1 VDYFETQFRA
11 DLTQMIAQTN
21 AGQASPV
28 ADKLRWKRN
37 LAYGVRLARQAMDN
51 VMSMSGAGGLATNS
65 PLQRQFRDLSAAA
78 SHIALTWDV
87 QAPMY
92 GQNVLGLPTPPGF
105 LV

>member
-1 VDYFETQFRA
+1 MPTLSTD
-11 DLTQMIAQTN
+11 
-21 AGQASPV
+21 
-28 ADKLRWKRN
+28 
-37 LAYGVRLARQAMDN
+37 
-51 VMSMSGAGGLATNS
+51 S
-65 PLQRQFRDLSAAA
+65 PLQRQYRDLSAAA